1 MVDSDLSLSRRKE
14 VLYPVL
20 NMPSLVNKMK
30 KTLRDFEEKDIVNRI
45 WHFDHTV
52 WKPQPEEVSDRL
64 GWLNIIDF
72 MQDKVSELQEFA
84 EEIKNS
90 NFHHVVLL
98 GMGGSSLGPEVLN
111 RIFGSAPGFPK
122 FITLD
127 STHPGA
133 ILALDRIIEPRHTLF
148 LVSSKSGTTME
159 TMSLYEYYF
168 SRVVAETG
176 EAQVGANFIAI
187 TDQDTPLHRL
197 AEKKQFRRVFINP
210 SNIGGRYSVL
220 SYVGMVPA
228 ALIGIDIR
236 NLLKTASKMQ
246 ESCAPCVDIFENPG
260 AWLGTLL
267 GLAALRRHDKL
278 TFVFSPTINSFG
290 HWIEQLLAESTGK
303 ERKGIIPIIN
313 EPRGK
318 MEWYSWDRIFVYLRL
333 KGDDNRSTDSF
344 IEKVEVSG
352 FPVIQFEIGDQIDLG
367 AEFFRWE
374 MATAISGIIL
384 GINPFDQPD
393 VESTKKAAREALSIL
408 SSRGKLPAV
417 KSRDICSLF
426 ARCKAGDYL
435 ALMLFLKPS
444 PALEKAI
451 SQLRRRILEKYHIAT
466 ISGYGPAYLHSTGQL
481 HKGGPPSGLFLQIT
495 GGIRKDI
502 PVPGQNTTFGALTE
516 AEAIGDFQAL
526 KARRRRIVRIITGSN
541 PMKDIRGLARE
552 IENY

>member
-1 MVDSDLSLSRRKE
+1 MLDSELNRSRGKE

-20 NMPSLVNKMK
+20 NMPSLINKMK

-52 WKPQPEEVSDRL
+52 WKSESEEIIDRL

-72 MQDKVSELQEFA
+72 MLDKVGELQEFA

-90 NFHHVVLL
+90 HFHHIVLL

-122 FITLD
+122 LITLD
-127 STHPGA
+127 STHPAA
-133 ILALDRIIEPRHTLF
+133 ILALDQTIEHRHTLF

-159 TMSLYEYYF
+159 TLSLYQHYY
-168 SRVVAETG
+168 SRVAAETG
-176 EAQVGANFIAI
+176 EAQAGGNFIAI

-197 AEKKQFRRVFINP
+197 AEKKRFRRIFINP
-210 SNIGGRYSVL
+210 ANLGGRYSVL

-228 ALIGIDIR
+228 VLIGIDIR
-236 NLLKTASKMQ
+236 HLLTTASKMQ

-260 AWLGTLL
+260 VWLGTLL
-267 GLAALRRHDKL
+267 GLAALRKHDKL
-278 TFVFSPTINSFG
+278 TFVFSPAINNFG
-290 HWIEQLLAESTGK
+290 LWVEQLLAESTGK
-303 ERKGIIPIIN
+303 ERKGIIPIVN

-318 MEWYSWDRIFVYLRL
+318 MDWYGWDRIFVYLRL
-333 KGDDNRSTDSF
+333 KGDDNRTTDSF

-408 SSRGKLPAV
+408 RSRGRLPAV
-417 KSRDICSLF
+417 KTGNPFSLLSRC
-426 ARCKAGDYL
+426 RAGDYL

-444 PALEKAI
+444 TALDGAISRLRRCVLEKC
-451 SQLRRRILEKYHIAT
+451 HIAT
-466 ISGYGPAYLHSTGQL
+466 TSGYGPAFLHSTGQL
-481 HKGGPPSGLFLQIT
+481 HKGGPPSGLFLQVT
-495 GGIRKDI
+495 DGIKRDVPI
-502 PVPGQNTTFGALTE
+502 PGQNTTFGALTE
-516 AEAIGDFQAL
+516 AEAIGDYQTL
-526 KARRRRIVRIITGSN
+526 KSKRRRIVRFVTGSN
-541 PMKDIRGLARE
+541 PTADIRKLTSE